1 MAGYTLDV
9 HRDGVCTTERGEGL
23 LLIFLIGTSSEGPMF
38 DS

>member
-23 LLIFLIGTSSEGPMF
+23 PLIFLIGASCEGPTF